1 MNGWHFS
8 GAAILAFVIISW
20 LVAGTGGL
28 QEYDKEDEI
37 SEEMYDNAEQFY
49 KLGIAY
55 EEAGELELARKAY
68 INALKMDPYS
78 IDARE
83 ALGRINRAGKIE
95 MIIGAIKP
103 LSEIFLLFVIG
114 ILVPLAVWR
123 RFRPWICDYLKQK
136 TYLDIKSFEKGA
148 TELEIGKGLELKVE
162 EELNQT
168 INQKDRA
175 LVSLVEGPIKFNMP
189 TDIKPIS
196 PHIKIISDLI
206 EWVFP
211 QRVITASGCL
221 QKSANR
227 GVGLTLKLMDN
238 QTGEIISSCTI
249 WQNDFGLMKKQSISK
264 DPTPYYCLTGPAA
277 TWSFVQVVKYEEA
290 RRGKN
295 RKIIPKLS
303 TQNWQSHFFFQE
315 GLKYELQGDKEE
327 AQRMYIKA
335 LDWDPSNRFALFNL
349 GRLKIEEAAREEERK
364 RSYEGGRTEAINVV
378 EQPKGYEEALRLL
391 QRAREIAEV
400 HEESLEWLQW
410 VKEITSDEGGKIH
423 ADNVWYRTMYQ
434 LAAIYLYTGNRSEAK
449 RISQDLFNATEKTM
463 EVLQEKRRD
472 ILRRIRQRD
481 YLEEIEEL
489 RKWLE
494 QKEPLIV
501 VQYAIRLVSM
511 ENLEEAENL
520 LRKKKIIEKNSKN
533 KKKDLEISYRA
544 HYNLACYYSALGDR
558 KKYFAYQHFIS
569 GDKKKGEEKTKE
581 YKREYNKAFKNLKAA
596 LEKSVK
602 GSIKERE
609 DIAYW
614 AQYDPS
620 LKGIRWDKSFS
631 GNFEKLIKRY
641 APIEQQKSKIPKY
654 RVPEYIKALSFLQWD

>member
-8 GAAILAFVIISW
+8 GAAILAFVMISW
-20 LVAGTGGL
+20 LIVGTDGA

-37 SEEMYDNAEQFY
+37 SEEMYDNAKQFY
-49 KLGIAY
+49 ELGKAY

-68 INALKMDPYS
+68 INALKMDPYF

-83 ALGRINRAGKIE
+83 ALGRVNKSGIIE
-95 MIIGAIKP
+95 MIIGVIKP
-103 LSEIFLLFVIG
+103 LSEIFLLIVII
-114 ILVPLAVWR
+114 ILVSLAIWR
-123 RFRPWICDYLKQK
+123 RFRPWMCDYLKQRS
-136 TYLDIKSFEKGA
+136 YLDIKSFEKGA
-148 TELEIGKGLELKVE
+148 TKLEIGKGLELKVE
-162 EELNQT
+162 EELHQI

-175 LVSLVEGPIKFNMP
+175 LVSLVEGPIKFDMP
-189 TDIKPIS
+189 TDIKSIS
-196 PHIKIISDLI
+196 PHIRIISDLI

-238 QTGEIISSCTI
+238 QTGEIINSCTI
-249 WQNDFGLMKKQSISK
+249 WQNDFDLMKKQSI
-264 DPTPYYCLTGPAA
+264 DNDLTPYYCLTGPAA
-277 TWSFVQVVKYEEA
+277 TWSFVQMIKYEEA
-290 RRGKN
+290 RRGKTK
-295 RKIIPKLS
+295 KIIPKLS
-303 TQNWQSHFFFQE
+303 TQNWQSHFCFQE

-335 LDWDPSNRFALFNL
+335 LDWDISNRFAMFNL
-349 GRLKIEEAAREEERK
+349 GHLKIEEAALEGERLQKRKK
-364 RSYEGGRTEAINVV
+364 RSFESGRTEAINVE

-410 VKEITSDEGGKIH
+410 VKEITADEGGKIH
-423 ADNVWYRTMYQ
+423 ADNVWYRAMYQ
-434 LAAIYLYTGNRSEAK
+434 MAAIYSYTGNRSEAK

-472 ILRRIRQRD
+472 ILRRIRQKD

-494 QKEPLIV
+494 QKEPLIII
-501 VQYAIRLVSM
+501 QYAIRLVGM
-511 ENLEEAENL
+511 KNLEEAENL
-520 LRKKKIIEKNSKN
+520 LRKKKIIEENF
-533 KKKDLEISYRA
+533 KKKEKDLEISYRA
-544 HYNLACYYSALGDR
+544 HYNLACYYSALGD
-558 KKYFAYQHFIS
+558 
-569 GDKKKGEEKTKE
+569 KKKGEEKIKE
-581 YKREYNKAFKNLKAA
+581 YKKEYNKAFKNLKAA

-620 LKGIRWDKSFS
+620 LKGIRWDESFS
-631 GNFEKLIKRY
+631 GNFEKLVKRY
-641 APIEQQKSKIPKY
+641 APIELK
-654 RVPEYIKALSFLQWD
+654 